1 MARISIARG
10 HWRFALVFYRIT
22 FLAALK
28 ETGCPADQYG
38 VSRYSTH
45 DPQSATIKFSSKG
58 ISQSIPCLYG
68 EMQGKRLLLETEQT
82 LPISQ
87 AVTVEYNDAL
97 FLGEVIFCANINQS
111 WKVEIK
117 VEQVLSGLQSL
128 IALRSR
134 LLCENVSPS
143 SRMIPVGGG
152 SFSECKLSY
161 TRQ

>member
-1 MARISIARG
+1 
-10 HWRFALVFYRIT
+10 
-22 FLAALK
+22 
-28 ETGCPADQYG
+28 
-38 VSRYSTH
+38 
-45 DPQSATIKFSSKG
+45 
-58 ISQSIPCLYG
+58 
-68 EMQGKRLLLETEQT
+68 MQGKRLLLETEQT

-143 SRMIPVGGG
+143 SRMRPVGGG